1 MCEILK
7 NLENNEEILR
17 EMPLTLARQ
26 NLGQCEQKQ
35 LKQNLI
41 KNVYI
46 SRSKKCVE
54 CHRL

>member
-1 MCEILK
+1 MCDILK

-46 SRSKKCVE
+46 STSKKCVE